1 MASNEARSGAA
12 VVFLGPTLSPAEARD
27 VLDAVYLPPAAQG
40 SIVRAVQRFDPV
52 AILIIDGSFQGEPAV
67 RHKEILWALS
77 RGTPVIGAASMGAL
91 RAAELFPDMRGV
103 GLIYRWYRRFAF
115 APDDAVAVLYGPP
128 EVNSAALTLAL
139 VDLLMTFRAAERRG
153 LISHDFRQRLDAAA
167 RRLNFRE
174 RTMER
179 IVAEA
184 MPRDRPA
191 QEWAKVLGAALVE
204 QKKRDALDA
213 LRLMKEGAFPLPRR
227 VPFTMTAA
235 FARDLKH
242 AGISI

>member
-1 MASNEARSGAA
+1 M
-12 VVFLGPTLSPAEARD
+12 VFLGPTLSLAEARD

-40 SIVRAVQRFDPV
+40 SIVRAVQRFDPA

-77 RGTPVIGAASMGAL
+77 RGTPVVGAASMGAL

-191 QEWAKVLGAALVE
+191 QEWAKILGAALVE

-235 FARDLKH
+235 FARDLEH